1 MGFRRGRLV
10 TAGVVSTVMAAGA
23 VGISAPAHAALSA
36 HQAAHHQ
43 SAHHEFASR
52 QFASACSVDTLMSR
66 MTLQQRVGQLFMVGT
81 PATGASSALLADI
94 GSYHIGNAFLSGR
107 SYDGKAAPSATTA
120 AIRGRMT
127 SAATYA
133 VRPFVGTDQEGGEV
147 QVLQGPGFSAMPT
160 ALAQGRWDWQTEQA
174 NAAAWGAQLKSV
186 GVNVDLAPV
195 GDTVGSAAGAAANPP
210 IGQFQREYSYNTS
223 VVTSDVGSVIRGMR
237 LAGVDTATK
246 HFPGLGY
253 VHQNT
258 DTSSWVHDTVTTKTG
273 SMIQPYKE
281 AISQGGAFIMVS
293 SAIYN
298 HIDASQPAVF
308 SASTIGWLRNT
319 LGFTGLVISDDLGDA
334 VAMSPYSYGTRAVN
348 FFNAY
353 GDVLLTVDPAS
364 VPAMVSAVVSLAQN
378 NHEFANKIWTASE
391 RVLIAKQQLGLL
403 PAC

>member
-1 MGFRRGRLV
+1 MGLRRGHLV
-10 TAGVVSTVMAAGA
+10 IAAVVSAVMAAGA
-23 VGISAPAHAALSA
+23 VSTSAPAHAAPSRHEAQRRQVETRTSA
-36 HQAAHHQ
+36 G
-43 SAHHEFASR
+43 
-52 QFASACSVDTLMSR
+52 ACSVGTLMSR

-127 SAATYA
+127 GAATYA
-133 VRPFVGTDQEGGEV
+133 VQPFVGTDQEGGEV

-160 ALAQGRWDWQTEQA
+160 ALSQGRWDWQTEQA
-174 NAAAWGAQLKSV
+174 NAATWGAQLKSV

-237 LAGVDTATK
+237 ESGVDTATK

-258 DTSSWVHDTVTTKTG
+258 DTSSWVHDTVTTETG
-273 SMIQPYKE
+273 PMIQPYKE

-308 SASTIGWLRNT
+308 STSTIVWLRHT
-319 LGFTGLVISDDLGDA
+319 LGFTGLIISDDLGDA
-334 VAMSPYSYGTRAVN
+334 VAMSPYSYATRAVN

-353 GDVLLTVDPAS
+353 GNVLLTVDPS
-364 VPAMVSAVVSLAQN
+364 TVPAMVNAVVSLAQT
-378 NHEFANKIWTASE
+378 NHSFADKIWTASQ
-391 RVLIAKQQLGLL
+391 RVLTAKQQLGLL